1 MFKELSLQKGNTI
14 NHFYKGSRVI
24 YFKPAFCIYTAPS
37 LSETDGICATYYIQG
52 HQGGYN

>member
-24 YFKPAFCIYTAPS
+24 HFKPAFCIYTAPS